1 MSNKRGHE
9 DLLSNAAYRLKRGR
23 RGEIKKREDGPFY
36 IDVRKNHLIS
46 SKHLTKSLI

>member
-1 MSNKRGHE
+1 MSNERGHE

-36 IDVRKNHLIS
+36 IDVGKNHLIS